1 MAEALL
7 GLFCNFSCFHLCPHI
22 TLNSSSKLNI
32 LEWSVYM
39 TAVQVFVGSALT
51 LSFGVASRDYTFDR
65 SALYVAYF
73 FKRFTV

>member
-1 MAEALL
+1 
-7 GLFCNFSCFHLCPHI
+7 
-22 TLNSSSKLNI
+22 
-32 LEWSVYM
+32 M